1 MSIFEKY
8 NSNLKIVYK
17 NYRMVTSRKLIKKG
31 DLHKWYYCYNQKL
44 LKLLVSL
51 VSGAIEMIFS
61 NNLLP
66 RSSKNF
72 KTVFPCSSLM
82 TEFQIN

>member
-31 DLHKWYYCYNQKL
+31 DLHKWYYCYNQILHK
-44 LKLLVSL
+44 
-51 VSGAIEMIFS
+51 
-61 NNLLP
+61 
-66 RSSKNF
+66 
-72 KTVFPCSSLM
+72 
-82 TEFQIN
+82 

>member
-44 LKLLVSL
+44 HKQFVSL
-51 VSGAIEMIFS
+51 TSGAIEMIFS
-61 NNLLP
+61 VTFCREALKTSMVF
-66 RSSKNF
+66 SS
-72 KTVFPCSSLM
+72 V
-82 TEFQIN
+82 IH